1 MDTVKVG
8 IIGIGNIGSAHAS
21 AVYSGEVDGMTLGAL
36 CDIDP
41 VKREMLKEKYPSV
54 PLFDNAEDMMKS
66 GLVDAVIISVPHYG
80 HPPLAI
86 KAFSYGLHVI
96 TEKPGGVMC
105 SQVKKMIAAA
115 RESGKVFGVMFNQR
129 NNSLF
134 AYAKELVASGRLGE
148 IKRSVW
154 IITNWYRKQCYYDSG
169 SWRATW
175 SGEGGGVLLNQAP
188 HNLDLWQWI
197 CGMPS
202 AIRAECNIGKFHSI
216 EVEDE
221 ATIFAD
227 YPNGAT
233 GVFITTTGDYP
244 GTNRLEITGTKGK
257 IVIENGKL
265 TLSTFLYNERD
276 FRMMPET
283 AKNPITT
290 EEMSDTEYNGHVMIL
305 KNFTRAILYGEP
317 LLAPG
322 EESLNELTVSN
333 AAYLSSWTDKK
344 ISLPLDDALFDRMLS
359 EKIEASSV
367 SSGDKKQTSSSLSTD
382 YMGRWNTNW

>member
-1 MDTVKVG
+1 MDPVKVG

-21 AVYSGEVDGMTLGAL
+21 AVYSGEVNGMKLAAL
-36 CDIDP
+36 CDIDQAKLS
-41 VKREMLKEKYPSV
+41 VLKEKYPSV
-54 PLFDNAEDMMKS
+54 PMFLNAEEMMKS

-86 KAFSYGLHVI
+86 MAFSHGLHVI
-96 TEKPGGVMC
+96 TEKPGGVSC
-105 SQVKKMIAAA
+105 SEVKKMIAAA
-115 RESGKVFGVMFNQR
+115 KTSGKVFGVMFNQR

-134 AYAKELVASGRLGE
+134 AYAKELVASGKLGD

-188 HNLDLWQWI
+188 HNLDIWQWI

-202 AIRAECNIGKFHSI
+202 AIRAECNVGKYHNI

-233 GVFITTTGDYP
+233 GVFITSTGDYP
-244 GTNRLEITGTKGK
+244 GTNRLEISGTKGK

-265 TLSTFLYNERD
+265 SFSSFLYDEKD
-276 FRMMPET
+276 FRMMPEN
-283 AKNPITT
+283 AQNPIEVT
-290 EEMSDTEYNGHVMIL
+290 EIYDKPYNGHVDIL
-305 KNFTRAILYGEP
+305 KNFTRAILFGEP

-322 EESLNELTVSN
+322 EDSLKELTISN
-333 AAYLSSWTDKK
+333 AAYLSSWTDQKICLPIDDSLFDSLLRKK
-344 ISLPLDDALFDRMLS
+344 IEESP
-359 EKIEASSV
+359 ITN
-367 SSGDKKQTSSSLSTD
+367 KKQVTYFPFSD
-382 YMGRWNTNW
+382 YLGRWNTNW

>member
-1 MDTVKVG
+1 MKTVKVG

-21 AVYSGEVDGMTLGAL
+21 AVYSGEIDGMTLGAL
-36 CDIDP
+36 CDTDCD
-41 VKREMLKEKYPSV
+41 KLSALKEKYPSV

-66 GLVDAVIISVPHYG
+66 GLIDAVIISVPHYG

-86 KAFSYGLHVI
+86 MAFSYGLHVI
-96 TEKPGGVMC
+96 TEKPGGVNC
-105 SQVKKMIAAA
+105 SEVKKMIAAA
-115 RESGKVFGVMFNQR
+115 KNSGKVFGVMFNQR

-134 AYAKELVASGRLGE
+134 AHAKKLLDEGRLGD

-202 AIRAECNIGKFHSI
+202 SVYAECKVGKYHNI

-221 ATIFAD
+221 ATIFTE

-233 GVFITTTGDYP
+233 GVFITSTGDYP
-244 GTNRLEITGTKGK
+244 GTNRLEISGTKGK
-257 IVIENGKL
+257 LVIENGKL
-265 TLSTFLYNERD
+265 TLSSFQYDEKD
-276 FRMMPET
+276 FRMMSEDT
-283 AKNPITT
+283 KNPIEIT
-290 EEMSDTEYNGHVMIL
+290 EILDTEYNGHVDIL
-305 KNFTRAILYGEP
+305 KGFTRAILFGEP

-322 EESLNELTVSN
+322 EDSLNELTISN
-333 AAYLSSWTDKK
+333 AAYLSSWTGKK
-344 ISLPLDDALFDRMLS
+344 ISLPLDDELFDSLLK
-359 EKIEASSV
+359 EKIDSSL
-367 SSGDKKQTSSSLSTD
+367 SSSKKQASSSLSSD
-382 YMGRWNTNW
+382 YLGRWNTTW

>member
-1 MDTVKVG
+1 MNTVKVG

-21 AVYSGEVDGMTLGAL
+21 AVYSGEVDGMTLAAL
-36 CDIDP
+36 CDTDQAKLSI
-41 VKREMLKEKYPSV
+41 LKEKYPSV
-54 PLFDNAEDMMKS
+54 PLFSNAEDMMKS

-86 KAFSYGLHVI
+86 MAFSYGLHVI
-96 TEKPGGVMC
+96 TEKPGGVNC
-105 SQVKKMIAAA
+105 SEVKKMIVAAKT
-115 RESGKVFGVMFNQR
+115 SGKVFGVMFNQR

-134 AYAKELVASGRLGE
+134 AYAKELIASGKLGD

-202 AIRAECNIGKFHSI
+202 SVYAECNVGKYHKI

-221 ATIFAD
+221 ATIFAE

-233 GVFITTTGDYP
+233 GVFITSTGDYP
-244 GTNRLEITGTKGK
+244 GTNRLEISGTKGK

-265 TLSTFLYNERD
+265 TFSSFLYDEKD
-276 FRMMPET
+276 FRMMAET
-283 AKNPITT
+283 DKNPIEVT
-290 EEMSDTEYNGHVMIL
+290 EICDTAYNGHVDIL
-305 KNFTRAILYGEP
+305 KNFTRAILYGEK

-322 EESLNELTVSN
+322 EDSLNELTISN
-333 AAYLSSWTDKK
+333 AAYLSSWTGKK
-344 ISLPLDDALFDRMLS
+344 ISLPLDDELFDSLLKK
-359 EKIEASSV
+359 KIETSLST
-367 SSGDKKQTSSSLSTD
+367 DKKQTSASLSSD
-382 YMGRWNTNW
+382 YLGKWNTNW